1 MTNKTTAANPPVIIP
16 WPCLSQSMNDN
27 PPLQISPPIQQRSF
41 AQALTNV
48 CDIPLSQL
56 PKACVKGDRVAI
68 AIPEKDYLAGI
79 DACKHNLHGRIIL
92 PKGSPPLSIDGLRSK
107 LSVLWKSIGKWG
119 LTSLGKGFFEFSFS
133 TLEDMRCV
141 RSVSAWN
148 LSPGLLKLFAWT
160 TDFNPGVQKQTSAQ
174 VWIRIFGLSQEYW
187 RQNILFAIASSIGT
201 PICTD
206 AYTNKPMME
215 RTFGHYAR
223 VLVDV
228 DLAKDLIYRV
238 LVERKG
244 FAFFVDVEYEN
255 LPPFCDHCNII
266 GHKFENCKRRK
277 DAPKKVISEHAKH
290 NVSVQ
295 PKDKV
300 DEIIDIEGSTSKQYT
315 QVNHAQERLDADKVL
330 EEEINKET
338 VDVTSTPEDLPS
350 ADIVVHDNPAENI
363 VETLQNSISSE
374 QSEFVDNTQVTQDG
388 NVKSQDHVDSVHI
401 PLLVHNDIQFLKE
414 SWANLAE
421 LE

>member
-1 MTNKTTAANPPVIIP
+1 
-16 WPCLSQSMNDN
+16 
-27 PPLQISPPIQQRSF
+27 
-41 AQALTNV
+41 
-48 CDIPLSQL
+48 
-56 PKACVKGDRVAI
+56 
-68 AIPEKDYLAGI
+68 
-79 DACKHNLHGRIIL
+79 
-92 PKGSPPLSIDGLRSK
+92 
-107 LSVLWKSIGKWG
+107 
-119 LTSLGKGFFEFSFS
+119 
-133 TLEDMRCV
+133 
-141 RSVSAWN
+141 
-148 LSPGLLKLFAWT
+148 
-160 TDFNPGVQKQTSAQ
+160 
-174 VWIRIFGLSQEYW
+174 
-187 RQNILFAIASSIGT
+187 
-201 PICTD
+201 
-206 AYTNKPMME
+206 
-215 RTFGHYAR
+215 

-266 GHKFENCKRRK
+266 GHKFENCKIRK

-421 LE
+421 LEEQNALPSSVPLPNQDKPPDIPVQPLDVNKIADTESPSSTDNDGFKLVTSRSARKISTKTPSHKNSYITRSKVGSPKHFK